1 MSVGTV
7 GTYALFQSTLGN
19 VSNVEQNLNTMEM
32 QLSSGSS
39 SQDFAGLGGAN
50 ATQYL
55 SMQSAMAKV
64 DNYTTNNNLATANL
78 NTTSSVLGTI
88 ITASNSLQSLISSQ
102 QSGLSLTPAQ
112 FSASLQSAWQNLTS
126 QLNTNFNGNY
136 IFGGTNTNTPPVD
149 TTNFPTLKVSGVPD
163 AGYYQGSTQDMTL
176 QASDNTQITY
186 GVRADNTGV
195 QQIMAGLAM
204 AQQAVSTGSKTDFQ
218 TAYSLV
224 QKGIQVVIAAKA
236 TVDSN
241 IVQVGDV
248 NTQLSS
254 FKLYYK
260 GIADNI
266 GNTDIVAVTS
276 KVSVDQG
283 ILQAAFSA
291 FAKLNSLSLV
301 SYLK

>member
-19 VSNVEQNLNTMEM
+19 VSTVEQNLNTMET
-32 QLSSGSS
+32 QLSSGSA

-50 ATQYL
+50 ATQFL
-55 SMQSAMAKV
+55 SMQNQMAKV

-88 ITASNSLQSLISSQ
+88 ITSATSLQSLISSQ
-102 QSGLSLTPAQ
+102 QTGVALTPTQ
-112 FSASLQSAWQNLTS
+112 FLASLQSAWQTIS
-126 QLNTNFNGNY
+126 GQLNTSLGGNY
-136 IFGGTNTNTPPVD
+136 IFGGTNTNTPPVN
-149 TTNFPTLKVSGVPD
+149 TTALPTLKVSGVPD
-163 AGYYQGSTQDMTL
+163 SSYYQGSTQNMTL
-176 QASDNTQITY
+176 QASDTTQITY
-186 GVRADNTGV
+186 GVRADSTAI

-204 AQQAVSTGSKTDFQ
+204 ANQGGATSSKTDLQ

-224 QKGIQVVIAAKA
+224 QQGIQGVIAAKS

-241 IVQVGDV
+241 TVQVGDV

-254 FKLYYK
+254 FKLYYQ
-260 GIADNI
+260 GISNNI
-266 GNTDIVAVTS
+266 GNTDIVSVTS
-276 KVSVDQG
+276 QVSVDQG

-291 FAKLNSLSLV
+291 FAKINALSLV